1 MKTIRKTLIGVSVLL
16 GIAGSAH
23 ASPKKIL
30 LVTQIVDHPALDAVA
45 AGAIDY
51 LRSNGFGESV
61 LTVKQESAQ
70 GNLTT
75 AAQIAKKFASENPDA
90 IVAIS
95 TPSAQTVVK
104 AAGGKIPIV
113 FGAIT
118 DPVAAKILPSEKEN
132 NTAMEVTGVSDL
144 PDFPDQLAF
153 IQEVQP
159 SVKTIGML
167 FNPGEA
173 NSVTAVSLV
182 EKAATGLGLKVI
194 TQAVSKV
201 TEVGQGATSLVGKVD
216 AIYVANDN
224 TVASGLE
231 AAIKVCQ
238 KHKLPIYAADIMLVE
253 KGLVGMRGYDYR
265 DQGAQVGA
273 LVAKILTGAKAHA
286 LKVEHPEKTR
296 LVLNPTAAAKLGI
309 VLSKGLLQHGTIVGA
324 KS

>member
-1 MKTIRKTLIGVSVLL
+1 MKTIKKSLICVSLLLGVSGVLN
-16 GIAGSAH
+16 
-23 ASPKKIL
+23 ASPKKVL

-45 AGAIDY
+45 AGAVDY
-51 LRSNGFGESV
+51 LRSNGFSEGV
-61 LTVKQESAQ
+61 LTIKQESAQ

-75 AAQIAKKFASENPDA
+75 AAQIAKKFASEKPDA

-104 AAGGKIPIV
+104 AAGGKIPVV

-118 DPVAAKILPSEKEN
+118 DPVSAKILPSGKEESA
-132 NTAMEVTGVSDL
+132 TAEVTGVSDL

-153 IQEVQP
+153 IKEVQP

-173 NSVTAVSLV
+173 NSVTALSLV
-182 EKAATGLGLKVI
+182 EKAAAGLGLKVI

-296 LVLNPTAAAKLGI
+296 LVLNPTAAEKLGI